1 MPTVM
6 SVRSARPTIRC
17 LTEDLGIEMPSL
29 DVSLDDLEHPWL
41 EELQRVADVSPEGQK
56 RILAID
62 HPLVYRLRVSD
73 HRGATWV
80 DEDRNVVW
88 LCAVHKRE
96 DGSEDDAFEW
106 FQGLHASGNLLPA
119 EEDQDRLLI
128 DATLQVFRTAEADL
142 LQLVDE
148 AIAHPGEELARDL
161 ADWIPCRVLV
171 IEADGVQ
178 EVWCAISGRDADG
191 GFVNERTKTALFRSL
206 EQHLDPVVMEAR
218 HDWPG
223 GQPEWFEVVRLGIR

>member
-1 MPTVM
+1 MT
-6 SVRSARPTIRC
+6 VRSARPTIRC
-17 LTEDLGIEMPSL
+17 LIEDLGIDVPGL
-29 DVSLDDLEHPWL
+29 DESLDDLDHPWL
-41 EELQRVADVSPEGQK
+41 EELHRVADTSPQGQK
-56 RILAID
+56 RIESID
-62 HPLVYRLRVSD
+62 HPLVFRLRISD

-80 DEDRNVVW
+80 DESRDVVW

-96 DGSEDDAFEW
+96 DGSEDDAYEW
-106 FQGLHASGNLLPA
+106 FCGLHKSGDLLPT

-128 DATLQVFRTAEADL
+128 DAAIQTFRTVETDL

-148 AIAHPGEELARDL
+148 AIARPGEELARDL

-171 IEADGVQ
+171 IEAAGVQ